1 MIRAKIHTRKKAL
14 WIALYRRRR
23 FVLRSL
29 AFSILCL
36 GIDCS
41 KSSDLWLTMRTA
53 NVMIMTTFNV
63 RRYFFALC
71 LSIVRLCVCFFLS
84 FVYFSHAG
92 IAARATAAYDDRQ
105 QVDTMMLTLNI
116 NFSACNVFFCF
127 FARVISSIMCLFLF
141 FARRRARS
149 RSPFSSIYFR
159 KNWFKNSTESR
170 IMETAVSAS
179 T

>member
-1 MIRAKIHTRKKAL
+1 MFDGAPTKKNKDDDDVDALEKIILRKMEASAVLQQQSHTHKTCSDDDDKHGSQQKKEKIMRQKKTHRTLIRAKIHTRKKAL

-71 LSIVRLCVCFFLS
+71 LSLVRLCVCFF
-84 FVYFSHAG
+84 FV
-92 IAARATAAYDDRQ
+92 
-105 QVDTMMLTLNI
+105 V
-116 NFSACNVFFCF
+116 C
-127 FARVISSIMCLFLF
+127 LF
-141 FARRRARS
+141 FARWNSSARYCG
-149 RSPFSSIYFR
+149 I
-159 KNWFKNSTESR
+159 WW
-170 IMETAVSAS
+170 
-179 T
+179 